1 MKKYILLMLS
11 IIMVFYVYTHAK
23 AEENIIPDEAIR
35 FRIIANSNTV
45 YDQNIKIQVRNVVQN
60 KVLSLLK
67 DAKTIDETR
76 NIIKNNIE
84 ELNKVVQDELQKLEY
99 DKDFTINYGY
109 NYFPEKKYKGIKY
122 DEGKYESLVIKLGDA
137 KGDNFWCVL
146 FPPLCLVE
154 VEEENTSDAEY
165 TFFVK
170 ELINSYFSK

>member
-1 MKKYILLMLS
+1 MKKYILLILS
-11 IIMVFYVYTHAK
+11 IISIFYVSTHAK
-23 AEENIIPDEAIR
+23 AQENIIPDEAIR
-35 FRIIANSNTV
+35 FRIIANSNTI
-45 YDQNIKIQVRNVVQN
+45 YDQNVKIQVRNAVQN
-60 KVLSLLK
+60 KVLNLLK
-67 DAKTIDETR
+67 NAKTIDETR

-84 ELNKVVQDELQKLEY
+84 ELNKTVQDELKRLEY

-122 DEGKYESLVIKLGDA
+122 DKGEYESLVIKLGDA